1 MSIRTATFTIIA
13 SFLLSGCLSDKAA
26 EKRSAEVLTYQEQHF
41 FQLSPHAE
49 GKLFDSQR
57 LADVLRQFDPLTAH
71 FELYFSS
78 KLTPNADQIT
88 AFLLENG
95 TSPYQITLNNGSKS
109 TAVELTVTQWQRKVE
124 KCESPKHGQV
134 QTVKGCRVESNRMS
148 QLVFIDS
155 YMGED

>member
-1 MSIRTATFTIIA
+1 
-13 SFLLSGCLSDKAA
+13 
-26 EKRSAEVLTYQEQHF
+26 
-41 FQLSPHAE
+41 
-49 GKLFDSQR
+49 
-57 LADVLRQFDPLTAH
+57 
-71 FELYFSS
+71 
-78 KLTPNADQIT
+78 LTPNADQIT

-109 TAVELTVTQWQRKVE
+109 TAVELTVTQWQHKVE

-134 QTVKGCRVESNRMS
+134 QTVKGCRVGSNRMS